1 MNQTRVAY
9 TRFFMRPLKMAMTR
23 EQLVDTAGL
32 LETMVEA
39 KVVYQG
45 SFLNVQQDTV
55 SLPNGAIATRE
66 YVKHVGAV
74 MIMPVF
80 ENNDVL
86 VVRQYRYPLK
96 QVFVEFPAGKKDKGE
111 TPLQTGQREFLEE
124 TGYCASE
131 WIHVTDIHNAIAYC
145 DEVIH
150 FYIALG
156 LSKESEP
163 QLDANEFVDVMRIP
177 LTELDAWMRQ
187 GWIPDVKTQ
196 LGIFWAQDFLARS
209 TL

>member
-9 TRFFMRPLKMAMTR
+9 TRFFMRSLKMATTR
-23 EQLVDTAGL
+23 EQLIDTAGL

-55 SLPNGAIATRE
+55 SLPNGATATRE

-74 MIMPVF
+74 MVMPVF

-124 TGYCASE
+124 TGYCARE

-150 FYIALG
+150 FYIARG